1 MTEGLP
7 TRLCRPASSGA
18 PLAGLQ
24 ARPRQHA
31 PRHGPGAAPTRLVP
45 PTGGRRLAREQHRPV
60 ISHETI
66 YRFIYAQ
73 MARKT
78 EYSWRHYLPQAKAK
92 RGRRCYKGRSPASFI
107 ALRRPL
113 AERPAA
119 VADRRT
125 PGHWEADLMLF
136 RIYGQAILT
145 LHERTNAP
153 SPLPSPTVGR
163 GFCGERL
170 TDEP

>member
-1 MTEGLP
+1 MGPPPRATNPAMP
-7 TRLCRPASSGA
+7 TNKPGRAAGRA
-18 PLAGLQ
+18 P

-45 PTGGRRLAREQHRPV
+45 PTGGRPPRREQHRPV

-92 RGRRCYKGRSPASFI
+92 RGNGYKGRSPASFI

-113 AERPAA
+113 KSGRRRSRIAAPRVTGRP
-119 VADRRT
+119 T
-125 PGHWEADLMLF
+125 
-136 RIYGQAILT
+136 
-145 LHERTNAP
+145 
-153 SPLPSPTVGR
+153 
-163 GFCGERL
+163 
-170 TDEP
+170 